1 MVDWVW
7 AGGFLAVVVLLL
19 IESLGLVDLRMLLA
33 KILSRSQLQ

>member
-19 IESLGLVDLRMLLA
+19 MGSLGLVDLRMLLA
-33 KILSRSQLQ
+33 KILSRS